1 MYNHFVDWGMF
12 WKNIQGRKEKIFC
25 GRLYDL
31 EQRIMADMKI
41 RSTEYV
47 IISIGINDIDSGS
60 RAVVKRQLE
69 TVINLIDR
77 KYG

>member
-25 GRLYDL
+25 GSLYDL

-47 IISIGINDIDSGS
+47 IFSNGINDIDSGNG
-60 RAVVKRQLE
+60 AVAKTQLE
-69 TVINLIDR
+69 TVKNLIDR